1 MGKKGE
7 IKADI
12 KKWHGIIKESK
23 NSNWCKC
30 IYTVS
35 YNGAPANVD
44 IRNVKFNDDGTYI
57 FGKGI
62 SLTDEETDTT
72 VDILL
77 EKGYGTMEKISE
89 AMKARNS
96 MFKDGDSIFDDDY
109 DPEEK
114 PSKLVIDL
122 PED

>member
-12 KKWHGIIKESK
+12 KEWIGPVKESK
-23 NSNWCKC
+23 NSNWCK
-30 IYTVS
+30 YVLKVS
-35 YNGAPANVD
+35 YNDAPANLD

-57 FGKGI
+57 FGKGV
-62 SLTDEETDTT
+62 SFTDEEADTA